1 MIINLRGRIPSKK
14 NSKIMVCRGRFPIL
28 LPSKAHKEWNEA
40 QMWLL
45 KGKTPPKPLEYVK
58 IDITLIAPDKRAT
71 DLSNKAESI
80 MDLLVDANYI
90 KDDNW
95 FCVPILNLR
104 FDGVDK
110 ENCGA
115 IVEITQLENR

>member
-1 MIINLRGRIPSKK
+1 MIIKIEGRIPSKK

-28 LPSKAHKEWNEA
+28 LSSKAYKEWNEA

-45 KGKTPPKPLEYVK
+45 KGKTPPKPLDNVK

-80 MDLLVDANYI
+80 MDLLVDASYI

-95 FCVPILNLR
+95 FCVPVLNLQ
-104 FDGVDK
+104 FGGVDK
-110 ENCGA
+110 EKCGA
-115 IVEITQLENR
+115 IVEITQL